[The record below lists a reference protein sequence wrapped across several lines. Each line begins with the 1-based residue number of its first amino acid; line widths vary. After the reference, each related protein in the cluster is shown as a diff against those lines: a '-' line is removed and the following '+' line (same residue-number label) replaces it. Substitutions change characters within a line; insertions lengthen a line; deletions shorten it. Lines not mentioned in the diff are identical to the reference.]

1 MSKLLSI
8 PILKQEVVHHPFK
21 HERQLKVL
29 GHWVGA
35 LLPTVVVIASALLF
49 FRTAVLSSIAST
61 PHPEL
66 VYAIL
71 GTFLL
76 GCVLTCFTLYRYTI
90 EGNLIHQ
97 WSHLKSNQRG
107 HLLDSL
113 EWNSYLEPLFEIM
126 LGQRRL
132 SAGSRQAVVEQEIV
146 AVNDRFNDRL
156 SLPNYLA
163 GALIGLG
170 LVGTFVGLLGTLE
183 DLGNLF
189 GALVQTGSAN
199 ANPVDVF
206 SDMVRRLQDP
216 MRGMGTAF
224 VASLYGLLGSLIL
237 GLQILAVSKIGRGLI
252 HQLHVLVRRTD
263 MPGTDVSLPIDRDVM
278 RAKETVMTHT
288 DNKQVQL
295 LSELGV
301 SWRSHQDQ
309 QQKQTDALHRE
320 FIAFGKGSQI
330 VTEKILDHLTVTSS
344 ASLEE
349 QTKRWQEMSEMFRT
363 HLEQSHNETQLL
375 RREIF
380 NVIQTCQSIAIAL
393 RTSMSAEEKF
403 RQTVPKTTYWQDA
416 WNKVQTYLHKSNTEQ
431 TMAELSRISTQQIQL
446 MAEISTTLKAMH
458 TERVRN

>member
-1 MSKLLSI
+1 MTKPLSI
-8 PILKQEVVHHPFK
+8 PILNQEVVHHPFK

-29 GHWVGA
+29 GHWIGA
-35 LLPTVVVIASALLF
+35 LLPSVLVISSGLLF
-49 FRTAVLSSIAST
+49 FREAVFSSIAST

-76 GCVLTCFTLYRYTI
+76 GGILTCFTLYRYTI

-97 WSHLKSNQRG
+97 WSHLKSSQRG
-107 HLLDSL
+107 RLLDTL
-113 EWNSYLEPLFEIM
+113 QWNSYLVPLFEIM
-126 LGQRRL
+126 LGQRQL

-183 DLGNLF
+183 DLGKLF

-237 GLQILAVSKIGRGLI
+237 GLQILAVSKVGRGLI

-263 MPGTDVSLPIDRDVM
+263 IPDAEVTLPR
-278 RAKETVMTHT
+278 TSTHT
-288 DNKQVQL
+288 NEQVIARNDAKQVQW
-295 LSELGV
+295 LSDLSGAL
-301 SWRSHQDQ
+301 RTQHDQ
-309 QQKQTDALHRE
+309 QQKQTDAVRHELL
-320 FIAFGKGSQI
+320 AVTKGSQM
-330 VTEKILDHLTVTSS
+330 VTEKILDHLTITSN
-344 ASLEE
+344 ASLAE
-349 QTKRWQEMSEMFRT
+349 QTKRWQEMSDMFRT
-363 HLEQSHNETQLL
+363 HLEQSHSETQLL

-380 NVIQTCQSIAIAL
+380 NVMQTCQSIAIAV
-393 RTSMSAEEKF
+393 RTSVSAEEKF
-403 RQTVPKTTYWQDA
+403 RQTVPQTTYWQDA
-416 WNKVQTYLHKSNTEQ
+416 WSKVQTYLQKSTTDQ
-431 TMAELSRISTQQIQL
+431 TLVELSRISTQQIQL
-446 MAEISTTLKAMH
+446 MADISTTLKAMH

>member
-1 MSKLLSI
+1 MSKPLSI

-29 GHWVGA
+29 GHWMGA
-35 LLPTVVVIASALLF
+35 LLPTTVVIASGLLF
-49 FRTAVLSSIAST
+49 FRAAVFSSIAST

-97 WSHLKSNQRG
+97 WSHVKNSQRG
-107 HLLDSL
+107 RLLDTL
-113 EWNSYLEPLFEIM
+113 QWNSYLVPLFEIM
-126 LGQRRL
+126 LGQRQL
-132 SAGSRQAVVEQEIV
+132 SPGSRQAVVEQEIV

-183 DLGNLF
+183 DLGKLF
-189 GALVQTGSAN
+189 GALVQTGSAS

-263 MPGTDVSLPIDRDVM
+263 IPDAEVSLPRT
-278 RAKETVMTHT
+278 ATHAGDQVLLRT
-288 DNKQVQL
+288 DGKQVQF
-295 LSELGV
+295 LSELNDA
-301 SWRSHQDQ
+301 WRAQQDL
-309 QQKQTDALHRE
+309 QQKQTDALRHE
-320 FIAFGKGSQI
+320 LLAVTKGSQV
-330 VTEKILDHLTVTSS
+330 VTEKILDHLTTASN
-344 ASLEE
+344 ASLAE

-363 HLEQSHNETQLL
+363 HLEQTHSETQLL

-380 NVIQTCQSIAIAL
+380 NVIQTCQSIAIAV

-403 RQTVPKTTYWQDA
+403 RQTVPQTTYWQDA
-416 WNKVQTYLHKSNTEQ
+416 WSKVQAYLQKSNTEQ
-431 TMAELSRISTQQIQL
+431 TLVELSRISTQQTQL
-446 MAEISTTLKAMH
+446 MADISTTLKAMH
-458 TERVRN
+458 TERVRH

>member
-1 MSKLLSI
+1 MSKPLSI

-29 GHWVGA
+29 GHWIGA
-35 LLPTVVVIASALLF
+35 LLPTTVVIASGLLF
-49 FRTAVLSSIAST
+49 FRAAVFSSIAST

-97 WSHLKSNQRG
+97 WAHVKNSQRG
-107 HLLDSL
+107 RLLDTL
-113 EWNSYLEPLFEIM
+113 QWNSYLVPLFEIM
-126 LGQRRL
+126 LGQRQL
-132 SAGSRQAVVEQEIV
+132 SPGSRQAVVEQEIV

-183 DLGNLF
+183 DLGKLF
-189 GALVQTGSAN
+189 GALVQTGSAS

-263 MPGTDVSLPIDRDVM
+263 IPDAEVSLPKT
-278 RAKETVMTHT
+278 ATHAGDQVLLRT
-288 DNKQVQL
+288 DAKQVQF
-295 LSELGV
+295 LSELNDA
-301 SWRSHQDQ
+301 WRAQQDL
-309 QQKQTDALHRE
+309 QQKQTDALRHE
-320 FIAFGKGSQI
+320 LLAVTKGSQV
-330 VTEKILDHLTVTSS
+330 VTEKILDHLTTASN
-344 ASLEE
+344 ASLAE

-363 HLEQSHNETQLL
+363 HLEQTHSETQLL

-380 NVIQTCQSIAIAL
+380 NVIQTCQSIAIAV

-403 RQTVPKTTYWQDA
+403 RQTVPQTTYWQDA
-416 WNKVQTYLHKSNTEQ
+416 WSKVQAYLQKSNTEQ
-431 TMAELSRISTQQIQL
+431 TLVELSRISTQQTQL
-446 MAEISTTLKAMH
+446 MADISTTLKAMH
-458 TERVRN
+458 TERVRH